1 MEFLASALASSFP
14 SIYHHTQHQTTAER
28 ERGGGERGERK
39 KCGDGGEE
47 KMRNR
52 SESWYL
58 KLKGFAGNPST

>member
-1 MEFLASALASSFP
+1 LLPP
-14 SIYHHTQHQTTAER
+14 SLRFITTPNTKPQLR
-28 ERGGGERGERK
+28 EKEGGGERGERK